1 MKRKIT
7 AVLLAGLLVFS
18 GTGCT
23 QSKEKEESSSTSSSS
38 QSVMD
43 ESVTET
49 TQTPTPTA
57 DEEKERIE
65 VRIPQKEGMQA
76 DYVSPEGI
84 SLEPG
89 TYVAVV
95 AKDLSSGFWK
105 AVKTGAQQAIDELNA
120 VLNYTGNDKIRM
132 TFEGTSDE
140 DDVETQIN
148 TIDTVISENP
158 SVLCLGIIDM
168 DSCRAQLE
176 NAQENGIPVIIVD
189 SGVES
194 ELVQATCGIDN
205 LAAGAEAARKLC
217 EAIGDSGEIGIIAH
231 QSTTQTSVE
240 RVEGFSQEIA
250 QNHPNVSI
258 VQTGYTDG
266 DQEAGAILE
275 DMLAQ
280 HPQLKGVFCTNQQTS
295 DDVLGVLENQEN
307 PIRMVGFDSSEEQ
320 MKAIESGLEYGT
332 ISQNPY
338 SLGYAMVIA
347 AARAAAEMPNDP
359 FIDAGYQWIDSSN
372 MNSEELTIYQ
382 Y

>member
-43 ESVTET
+43 ESETET
-49 TQTPTPTA
+49 TQTPTPA
-57 DEEKERIE
+57 SGEEKERIE

-84 SLEPG
+84 QLEPG
-89 TYVAVV
+89 AYIAVV

-105 AVKTGAQQAIDELNA
+105 AVKTGAQQAIDELNT

-205 LAAGAEAARKLC
+205 RAAGAEAARKLC

-240 RVEGFSQEIA
+240 RVEGFSQEIE

-280 HPQLKGVFCTNQQTS
+280 HPQLKGIFCTNQQTS
-295 DDVLGVLENQEN
+295 DDALGVLEKQET
-307 PIRMVGFDSSEEQ
+307 PVRMVGFDSSEEQ
-320 MKAIESGLEYGT
+320 MKAVESGLEYGT
-332 ISQNPY
+332 VSQNPY

-347 AARAAAEMPNDP
+347 AARAAAGMSNDP

>member
-43 ESVTET
+43 ESVTEI

-205 LAAGAEAARKLC
+205 RAAGAEAARKLC
-217 EAIGDSGEIGIIAH
+217 EAIGDSGEVGIIAH

>member
-205 LAAGAEAARKLC
+205 RAAGAEAARKLC

-250 QNHPNVSI
+250 QNHPNVNI